1 MKQNNFSITVYSN
14 TADTAKYQYDAYIEI
29 RNYGSNEADELTIG
43 TNIYKEESIDSLYT
57 TLYHAGSDWKKEY
70 RGLERKKATLKA
82 MVKPDQREVYAI
94 AYKNGDESYVV
105 SILQDEAG
113 SLWGNMIH
121 ASRRDAKGRFVNGKV
136 KNFALAS
143 SVVGAWSDCA
153 HGEKFNI
160 SFFVS
165 NKAKLNV
172 NAVDKTVWKDTAKEK
187 TVTNYE
193 EELQKR
199 DVQLLA
205 DAHRAFEQRLA
216 EMERK
221 FAMLM
226 EENKHL
232 KNEIEVLEYRVKE
245 LEEKEVKAP
254 EVKKEEVVAIVE
266 VPVAAN
272 EEEKEVEA
280 PEVVPVAVNQPII
293 KPVLNVISNDISDD
307 NLNNLLGVEEGYKP
321 YVPTIPAMD
330 ELDSKLLDFA
340 A

>member
-1 MKQNNFSITVYSN
+1 
-14 TADTAKYQYDAYIEI
+14 
-29 RNYGSNEADELTIG
+29 
-43 TNIYKEESIDSLYT
+43 
-57 TLYHAGSDWKKEY
+57 
-70 RGLERKKATLKA
+70 
-82 MVKPDQREVYAI
+82 
-94 AYKNGDESYVV
+94 YKNGDESYVV

-113 SLWGNMIH
+113 SLFGNMIH

-187 TVTNYE
+187 TVTDYE

-226 EENKHL
+226 EENISL
-232 KNEIEVLEYRVKE
+232 KKEIEVLEIRVEE
-245 LEEKEVKAP
+245 LEAKEVKAP
-254 EVKKEEVVAIVE
+254 EVKEVEAVAVVPAATQEEAK
-266 VPVAAN
+266 
-272 EEEKEVEA
+272 EEKEA
-280 PEVVPVAVNQPII
+280 PEAVTVDQPII
-293 KPVLNVISNDISDD
+293 KPALTVVSCDISDAS
-307 NLNNLLGVEEGYKP
+307 LNNLLDVEEGYKP

-330 ELDSKLLDFA
+330 EMDRELLDFA

>member
-14 TADTAKYQYDAYIEI
+14 TADTAKFQYDAYFEI
-29 RNYGSNEADELTIG
+29 RNYGSLEAVTLTNG
-43 TNIYKEESIDSLYT
+43 TNIYKEENIDSLYT
-57 TLYHAGSDWKKEY
+57 TLYHAGSNWKKEY

-82 MVKPDQREVYAI
+82 MIKEDQREVHAI
-94 AYKNGDESYVV
+94 AFKDGDESYVV

-113 SLWGNMIH
+113 SLFGNMIH

-172 NAVDKTVWKDTAKEK
+172 NAVDKAVWKETTKEK
-187 TVTNYE
+187 TVSNYE
-193 EELQKR
+193 EELQQR
-199 DVQLLA
+199 DIQILS

-226 EENKHL
+226 EENISL
-232 KNEIEVLEYRVKE
+232 KKEIEVLEIRVEE
-245 LEEKEVKAP
+245 LEAKEVKAP
-254 EVKKEEVVAIVE
+254 EVKEVEAVAVVPAATQEEAK
-266 VPVAAN
+266 
-272 EEEKEVEA
+272 EEKEA
-280 PEVVPVAVNQPII
+280 PEAVTVDQPII
-293 KPVLNVISNDISDD
+293 KPALTVVSCDISDAS
-307 NLNNLLGVEEGYKP
+307 LNNLLDVEEGYKP

-330 ELDSKLLDFA
+330 EMDRELLDFA

>member
-1 MKQNNFSITVYSN
+1 
-14 TADTAKYQYDAYIEI
+14 
-29 RNYGSNEADELTIG
+29 
-43 TNIYKEESIDSLYT
+43 
-57 TLYHAGSDWKKEY
+57 
-70 RGLERKKATLKA
+70 

-187 TVTNYE
+187 PLPTTKNNYRNVMFSFW
-193 EELQKR
+193 LMHI
-199 DVQLLA
+199 VLLS
-205 DAHRAFEQRLA
+205 
-216 EMERK
+216 
-221 FAMLM
+221 
-226 EENKHL
+226 N
-232 KNEIEVLEYRVKE
+232 VLLRWN
-245 LEEKEVKAP
+245 
-254 EVKKEEVVAIVE
+254 
-266 VPVAAN
+266 AN
-272 EEEKEVEA
+272 S
-280 PEVVPVAVNQPII
+280 
-293 KPVLNVISNDISDD
+293 LC
-307 NLNNLLGVEEGYKP
+307 
-321 YVPTIPAMD
+321 
-330 ELDSKLLDFA
+330 
-340 A
+340 